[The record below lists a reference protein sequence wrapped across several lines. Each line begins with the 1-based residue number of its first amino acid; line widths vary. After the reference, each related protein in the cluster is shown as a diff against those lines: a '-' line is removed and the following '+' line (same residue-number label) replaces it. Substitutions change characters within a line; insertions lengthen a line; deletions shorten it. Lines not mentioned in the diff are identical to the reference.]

1 MIDENQKTEGEYLQL
16 EQYIEDLEAGHAPQ
30 PPANLTPEQGRIYR
44 MAAFFCSPCPHEVL
58 PRPEFV
64 ETLRVRLLAMVKE
77 STDTQI
83 QLTRRAAV
91 SCRKRPR
98 RTRGVR
104 HHGRSLSSR

>member
-1 MIDENQKTEGEYLQL
+1 MIDENQETEQEYLQL
-16 EQYIEDLEAGHAPQ
+16 EQYIEEVEAGRATQ
-30 PPANLTPEQGRIYR
+30 PPADLTPEQGRIYR
-44 MAAFFCSPCPHEVL
+44 MAAFFCVPFPRNVD

-64 ETLRVRLLAMVKE
+64 EALRVRLLAMVKE

-83 QLTRRAAV
+83 QLTHRAAV
-91 SCRKRPR
+91 SRRKRPR